1 MWKKKEPDERRMPLS
16 GHLGELRG
24 RLFKSLGAVGVG
36 MLLTYSF
43 SDELIRLLRQPGVT
57 ELYSLSPVEAFW
69 TTLKVSFF
77 SGLAV
82 SLPFVLWQVWK
93 FVSPGLTPRERRYS
107 LPFVV
112 LASIFFALG
121 VLFCYEVVLPFAVRF
136 LVRFGTERGITPLF
150 SIGMYV
156 DFSLK
161 FLLAFGLIFE
171 LPLALTLLSRLGLIT
186 PRFLAKNRRYAVLVN
201 AVLAAVLTPTTDVFN
216 MMLTMLPLMIFYEL
230 GILGARLFGKTE
242 KPVAGD
248 MARGTETRG

>member
-16 GHLGELRG
+16 GHLEELRG
-24 RLFKSLGAVGVG
+24 RLFKSLAAVGVG

-43 SDELIRLLRQPGVT
+43 SDELIRWLRQPGVT
-57 ELYSLSPVEAFW
+57 ELVALSPVEAFW

-93 FVSPGLTPRERRYS
+93 FVSPGLTPRERRYA

-112 LASIFFALG
+112 LASVFFALG
-121 VLFCYEVVLPFAVRF
+121 IVFCYGVVLPFAVKF
-136 LVRFGTERGITPLF
+136 LTQFGVERGITPLF
-150 SIGMYV
+150 SVGMYV

-171 LPLALTLLSRLGLIT
+171 MPLALTLMSRLGLIT

-216 MMLTMLPLMIFYEL
+216 MMLTMLPLMVFYEL
-230 GILGARLFGKTE
+230 GILGARLFGKTDR
-242 KPVAGD
+242 PMAGE
-248 MARGTETRG
+248 MARESETGG